1 MPCAG
6 SASRGGANSMS
17 DLKLFRTDA
26 GSVTEFS
33 GGAVA
38 LEKSLQTL
46 FEANL
51 EALLGVRFL
60 ASEFG
65 TNTGGR
71 MDTLGIDENNAPVVI
86 EYKRASNENVI
97 NQGLFYLDWLMGH
110 RKDFEWLVMERLGKE
125 VAEKVDWSGSRLICV
140 AGDFQKWDEHAVK
153 QMNRTID
160 LVRYRRYG
168 EDLLLLEQLTA
179 TTASGA
185 GAVSSATTSTGNL
198 PPAKKY
204 KTISRQLEEASPAL
218 LDLYHAVA
226 DYLQAQGDDVQ
237 VKTTDFYVAFRR
249 LKNFACL
256 ELRNQIGKL
265 LVYVRIDP
273 DTVTIEPGFTRD
285 VRGIGHFGTGDL
297 EITIQS
303 IADLDK
309 AKSLFDA
316 AYQNG

>member
-1 MPCAG
+1 
-6 SASRGGANSMS
+6 MS
-17 DLKLFRTDA
+17 DLKLFRTSSD
-26 GSVTEFS
+26 GVVEIS
-33 GGAVA
+33 GGAMA

-46 FEANL
+46 FEVNL

-60 ASEFG
+60 ASEFI
-65 TNTGGR
+65 TNEGGR

-125 VAEKVDWSGSRLICV
+125 VAQKVDWPGSRLICV

-168 EDLLLLEQLTA
+168 DDLLLLEQLTA
-179 TTASGA
+179 TTAKPPIGGVTATIPSPSSG
-185 GAVSSATTSTGNL
+185 TG
-198 PPAKKY
+198 KKY
-204 KTISRQLEEASPAL
+204 KTVSQQIDEAPPAL
-218 LDLYHAVA
+218 LDLYHAVS
-226 DYLQAQGDDVQ
+226 DHLQAAGDDVQ
-237 VKTTDFYVAFRR
+237 VKTTDFYIAFRR
-249 LKNFACL
+249 LKNFACV
-256 ELRNQIGKL
+256 ELRNQLGKVL
-265 LVYVRIDP
+265 AYVRIDP
-273 DTVTIEPGFTRD
+273 ATLEMEPGFTRD
-285 VRGIGHFGTGDL
+285 MRDINHFGTGDL

-303 IADLDK
+303 MADLER

>member
-1 MPCAG
+1 M
-6 SASRGGANSMS
+6 
-17 DLKLFRTDA
+17 
-26 GSVTEFS
+26 
-33 GGAVA
+33 A

-60 ASEFG
+60 ASEFI
-65 TNTGGR
+65 TNEGGR

-125 VAEKVDWSGSRLICV
+125 IAQKVDWPGSRLICV

-168 EDLLLLEQLTA
+168 DDLLLLEQLTA
-179 TTASGA
+179 TTAKPAAGVATVTTPSSPNGSG
-185 GAVSSATTSTGNL
+185 
-198 PPAKKY
+198 KKY
-204 KTISRQLEEASPAL
+204 KTVSQQIDEAPPGL

-226 DYLQAQGDDVQ
+226 DHLQAAGDDVQ
-237 VKTTDFYVAFRR
+237 VKSTDFYIAFRR
-249 LKNFACL
+249 LKNFACV
-256 ELRNQIGKL
+256 EVRNQLSKV
-265 LVYVRIDP
+265 LVYARINPAMLDM
-273 DTVTIEPGFTRD
+273 EPGFTRD
-285 VRGIGHFGTGDL
+285 MRDINHFGTGDL

-303 IADLDK
+303 MVDLEK
-309 AKSLFDA
+309 AKPLFDA

>member
-1 MPCAG
+1 
-6 SASRGGANSMS
+6 MS
-17 DLKLFRTDA
+17 DIKLFRTTNI
-26 GSVTEFS
+26 SVTELD

-60 ASEFG
+60 ASEFV
-65 TNTGGR
+65 TNEGGR
-71 MDTLGIDENNAPVVI
+71 MDTLGIDENNGPVVI

-125 VAEKVDWSGSRLICV
+125 VAQKVDWSGSRLICV

-168 EDLLLLEQLTA
+168 DELLLLEQLTA
-179 TTASGA
+179 TTAKPVSGGIMASTA
-185 GAVSSATTSTGNL
+185 GTTVGSG
-198 PPAKKY
+198 PKKY
-204 KTISRQLEEASPAL
+204 KTVSQQIEEAPPML
-218 LDLYHAVA
+218 LDLYHAVS
-226 DYLQAQGDDVQ
+226 DYLQAAGDDVQ

-249 LKNFACL
+249 LKNFACI
-256 ELRNQIGKL
+256 EVRNQLGKVL
-265 LVYVRIDP
+265 AYVRIDP
-273 DTVTIEPGFTRD
+273 ATLEMDPGFTRD
-285 VRGIGHFGTGDL
+285 MRGINHFGTGDL

-303 IADLDK
+303 MADLEK
-309 AKSLFDA
+309 AKPLFDT